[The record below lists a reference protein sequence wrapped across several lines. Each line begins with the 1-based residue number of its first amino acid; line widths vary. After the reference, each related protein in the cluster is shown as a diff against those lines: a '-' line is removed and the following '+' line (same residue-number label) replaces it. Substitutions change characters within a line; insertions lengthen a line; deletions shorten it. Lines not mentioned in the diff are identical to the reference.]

1 MAARSISRPGDRDL
15 LRDFDLLKVVP
26 WLMWLTGTIVQL
38 PVSPFLGLGK
48 VLVWFLSRLARLLM
62 VLLHSWPGPSL
73 SSPPS
78 QPWLPVLDWCLNWPP
93 G

>member
-1 MAARSISRPGDRDL
+1 M
-15 LRDFDLLKVVP
+15 LRDFDLLKVLAP
-26 WLMWLTGTIVQL
+26 WLMWLTMVQL
-38 PVSPFLGLGK
+38 PASPFLGLGR

-78 QPWLPVLDWCLNWPP
+78 QPWLPVLDWCRNWPP